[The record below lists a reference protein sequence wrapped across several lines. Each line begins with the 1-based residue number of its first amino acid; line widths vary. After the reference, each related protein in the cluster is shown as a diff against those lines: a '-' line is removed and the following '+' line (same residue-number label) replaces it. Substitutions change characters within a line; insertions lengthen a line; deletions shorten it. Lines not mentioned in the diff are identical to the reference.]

1 MLEILV
7 GAKYHVDGVGVAM
20 GEDVGGVR
28 DIEQGKVDSVRTS
41 SATQRPVIF
50 PEFGDNSNTLLGK
63 LIMTILLLL
72 VLGKMA
78 MMFSSNGDKSF
89 AL

>member
-41 SATQRPVIF
+41 SKSCPKLTVFVSISPYKMRREILINLSSTT
-50 PEFGDNSNTLLGK
+50 FGLHG
-63 LIMTILLLL
+63 
-72 VLGKMA
+72 
-78 MMFSSNGDKSF
+78 SF
-89 AL
+89 IRLYQT